1 MMTSRRVTILALAV
15 HSNSTVDRIKLA
27 LTGLIVL
34 VGIVGFYYLSTS
46 PLVVRIG
53 VLLGAAG
60 LAAALAWTS
69 EPGKRFFA
77 YCQDAV
83 EETKKVV
90 WPSRKETMQ
99 TTAVVVAFV
108 IVMALF
114 LWVVDA
120 SLVWL
125 VRVLVGREG

>member
-1 MMTSRRVTILALAV
+1 LALAV
-15 HSNSTVDRIKLA
+15 QTNPTADKIKLG

-34 VGIVGFYYLSTS
+34 AGMVGYYYLSTS
-46 PLVVRIG
+46 PLVIRLL
-53 VLLGAAG
+53 VLLAG
-60 LAAALAWTS
+60 VVLGGVVGWTS

-77 YCQDAV
+77 YTQDAIA
-83 EETKKVV
+83 ETKKVV
-90 WPSRKETMQ
+90 WPSRKETVQ
-99 TTAVVVAFV
+99 TTGVVVAFV

-125 VRVLVGREG
+125 VKALVGREG

>member
-1 MMTSRRVTILALAV
+1 LALAV
-15 HSNSTVDRIKLA
+15 QTNPTADKIKLG

-34 VGIVGFYYLSTS
+34 AGMVGYYYLSTS
-46 PLVVRIG
+46 PLVIRLL
-53 VLLGAAG
+53 VLLAGVVLGGAVG
-60 LAAALAWTS
+60 WTS

-77 YCQDAV
+77 YTQDAIA
-83 EETKKVV
+83 ETKKVV
-90 WPSRKETMQ
+90 WPSRKETVQ
-99 TTAVVVAFV
+99 TTGVVVAFV

-125 VRVLVGREG
+125 VKALVGREG

>member
-1 MMTSRRVTILALAV
+1 LALAV
-15 HSNSTVDRIKLA
+15 QTNPTADKIKLG

-34 VGIVGFYYLSTS
+34 AGMVGYYYLSTS
-46 PLVVRIG
+46 PLVVRLLVLLAG
-53 VLLGAAG
+53 VLLGG
-60 LAAALAWTS
+60 LVGWTS

-77 YCQDAV
+77 YTQDAIA
-83 EETKKVV
+83 ETKKVV
-90 WPSRKETMQ
+90 WPSRKETVQ
-99 TTAVVVAFV
+99 TTGVVVAFV

-125 VRVLVGREG
+125 VKALVGREG

>member
-1 MMTSRRVTILALAV
+1 MALALQPSPTA
-15 HSNSTVDRIKLA
+15 DKIKLGLAA
-27 LTGLIVL
+27 LIALCAMA
-34 VGIVGFYYLSTS
+34 GFYYLSMS
-46 PLVVRIG
+46 PLVARIG
-53 VLLGAAG
+53 ALLGGAAV
-60 LAAALAWTS
+60 AAAVAWTS

-83 EETKKVV
+83 AETKKVV
-90 WPSRKETMQ
+90 WPSRKETVQ
-99 TTAVVVAFV
+99 STAVVVAFV

-125 VRVLVGREG
+125 VRMLVGRDG

>member
-1 MMTSRRVTILALAV
+1 MALAV
-15 HSNSTVDRIKLA
+15 QTNPTADKIKLG

-34 VGIVGFYYLSTS
+34 AGMVGYYYLSTS
-46 PLVVRIG
+46 PLVIRLLVLLAG
-53 VLLGAAG
+53 VVLGAAVG
-60 LAAALAWTS
+60 WTS

-77 YCQDAV
+77 YTQDAIA
-83 EETKKVV
+83 ETKKVV
-90 WPSRKETMQ
+90 WPSRKETVQ
-99 TTAVVVAFV
+99 TTGVVVAFV

-125 VRVLVGREG
+125 VKALVGREG

>member
-1 MMTSRRVTILALAV
+1 MALAV
-15 HSNSTVDRIKLA
+15 QTNPTADKIKLG

-34 VGIVGFYYLSTS
+34 AGMVGYYYLSTS
-46 PLVVRIG
+46 PLVIRLL
-53 VLLGAAG
+53 VLLAGVVLGGAVG
-60 LAAALAWTS
+60 WTS

-77 YCQDAV
+77 YTQDAIA
-83 EETKKVV
+83 ETKKVV
-90 WPSRKETMQ
+90 WPSRKETVQ
-99 TTAVVVAFV
+99 TTGVVVAFV

-125 VRVLVGREG
+125 VKALVGREG

>member
-1 MMTSRRVTILALAV
+1 MALAV
-15 HSNSTVDRIKLA
+15 QSNSTADKIKLA
-27 LTGLIVL
+27 LAGLIVL
-34 VGIVGFYYLSTS
+34 AGMVGFYYLSTS

-53 VLLGAAG
+53 VLLGAAAV
-60 LAAALAWTS
+60 AAALAWTS
-69 EPGKRFFA
+69 EPGKRFYA

-108 IVMALF
+108 VVMALF

>member
-1 MMTSRRVTILALAV
+1 MALAV
-15 HSNSTVDRIKLA
+15 QTNPTADKIKLG

-34 VGIVGFYYLSTS
+34 AGMVGYYYLSTS
-46 PLVVRIG
+46 PLVVRLL
-53 VLLGAAG
+53 VLLAG
-60 LAAALAWTS
+60 VVLGGLVGWTS

-77 YCQDAV
+77 YTQDAIA
-83 EETKKVV
+83 ETKKVV
-90 WPSRKETMQ
+90 WPSRKETVQ
-99 TTAVVVAFV
+99 TTGVVVAFV

-125 VRVLVGREG
+125 VKALVGREG

>member
-34 VGIVGFYYLSTS
+34 AGMVGFYYLSTS

-60 LAAALAWTS
+60 VAAALAWTS

-114 LWVVDA
+114 LWIVDA